1 MDIGLSYLFN
11 LLILD
16 VLKNMPTGEL
26 FYLFLNKFCDDEL
39 LILDLPVLI
48 SLLFNFLFC
57 SIKLQYFRSLRS
69 LNYSI

>member
-1 MDIGLSYLFN
+1 MDKGLSYLFN

-16 VLKNMPTGEL
+16 VLRNIPTGEL
-26 FYLFLNKFCDDEL
+26 FYLLLSKFCDDEL
-39 LILDLPVLI
+39 FIFDLPVLI

-57 SIKLQYFRSLRS
+57 YTRLQYFRSLRS